1 MPTASTVKHKP
12 RSQRLRLS
20 ALLVLL
26 AASALL
32 FGARD
37 AFAQTRGER
46 ITSYNIDATIEANGS
61 VLFRETIA

>member
-1 MPTASTVKHKP
+1 MPITSNVTRHH
-12 RSQRLRLS
+12 RRLRPS

-26 AASALL
+26 AASVLL

-46 ITSYNIDATIEANGS
+46 ITS
-61 VLFRETIA
+61 